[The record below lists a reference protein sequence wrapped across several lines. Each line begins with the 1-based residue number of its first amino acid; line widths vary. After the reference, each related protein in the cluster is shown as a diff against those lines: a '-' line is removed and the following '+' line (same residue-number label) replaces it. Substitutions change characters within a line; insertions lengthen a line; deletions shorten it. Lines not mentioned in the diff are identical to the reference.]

1 MNIGPNIGQSF
12 RLVFT
17 FSQYNTYFAHRIQ
30 QPIFKLQT
38 LNFKKYWKVWLAFNG
53 WKLSGL
59 FFNIVYFFKNNQI
72 GYKLFISRNLS
83 FNNGIAEE
91 KKKN

>member
-38 LNFKKYWKVWLAFNG
+38 LNFYKFVANLIVFEEINNIKKQA
-53 WKLSGL
+53 WKLSAIKG
-59 FFNIVYFFKNNQI
+59 K
-72 GYKLFISRNLS
+72 SNLS
-83 FNNGIAEE
+83 ILFKI
-91 KKKN
+91 

>member
-38 LNFKKYWKVWLAFNG
+38 LNFYKFVANLIIFEEINNIKKQA
-53 WKLSGL
+53 WKLSAIKG
-59 FFNIVYFFKNNQI
+59 KP
-72 GYKLFISRNLS
+72 NLS
-83 FNNGIAEE
+83 IF
-91 KKKN
+91 